1 MLPFSLKP
9 QIEETDVDVGG
20 AAQSHDLRLAAH
32 IAVIIFFP
40 IVFFIHHPSVHS
52 FSITAPPPLGVIGV
66 AGALPSCLGVKLSC
80 DWLINDL
87 CEQKM

>member
-32 IAVIIFFP
+32 TAVITFFP
-40 IVFFIHHPSVHS
+40 IVFFFIHPCIHFLLLLLLHS
-52 FSITAPPPLGVIGV
+52 ES
-66 AGALPSCLGVKLSC
+66 
-80 DWLINDL
+80 
-87 CEQKM
+87 

>member
-32 IAVIIFFP
+32 TAVIIFFP
-40 IVFFIHHPSVHS
+40 IVFFIHHPSMH
-52 FSITAPPPLGVIGV
+52 
-66 AGALPSCLGVKLSC
+66 
-80 DWLINDL
+80 
-87 CEQKM
+87 